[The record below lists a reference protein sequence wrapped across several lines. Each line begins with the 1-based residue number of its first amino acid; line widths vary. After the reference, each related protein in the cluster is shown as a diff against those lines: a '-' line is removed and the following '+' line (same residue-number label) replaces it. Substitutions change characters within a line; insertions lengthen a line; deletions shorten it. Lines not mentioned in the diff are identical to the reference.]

1 MNFSIM
7 DRLITNTPAQ
17 PKKQYGFC
25 CDVKMVVDTD
35 SKLLCRECGRVSKNL
50 GDYGKK
56 PESQKVQYNS
66 SGAVMPGSN
75 ILKTDDEKIQA
86 ISREYNQKIQ
96 INKGLVENKILRTA
110 SELMFLFSK
119 GNTKKSQNRD
129 QLFGACLYYASVRH
143 KNIIMD
149 SDIVKLLRLT
159 VNGISKGI
167 GIITKYASKHRIT
180 FEFDPPIYKLIIKYY
195 LKCIRDNDMDLNTKE
210 NRKFCCKLV
219 EEMNMLGIGYDRG
232 ISIKCSTAVYFLMDF
247 LGIRIRYKK
256 KDISKAMG
264 LVQHVYTPIF
274 TLLKRNNHLLSEQF
288 RIN

>member
-1 MNFSIM
+1 MDFSIM
-7 DRLITNTPAQ
+7 DRLITTAPVQ
-17 PKKQYGFC
+17 KKQYGFC
-25 CDVKMVVDTD
+25 CGIKMIVDND
-35 SKLLCRECGRVSKNL
+35 SKLLCSNCRRVTKNL

-129 QLFGACLYYASVRH
+129 QLFGACLYYSSVRH

-149 SDIVKLLRLT
+149 RDIVKLLKLT

-195 LKCIRDNDMDLNTKE
+195 LKCIRYDNMDLNTKE

-219 EEMNMLGIGYDRG
+219 EEMNRLGIGYDRG
-232 ISIKCSTAVYFLMDF
+232 ISIKCSTAVFFLMDF
-247 LGIRIRYKK
+247 LGIKRVYRKR
-256 KDISKAMG
+256 DISKAMG
-264 LVQHVYTPIF
+264 LVQHVYTPIY
-274 TLLKRNNHLLSEQF
+274 TLLKTHNYLLSDQF
-288 RIN
+288 KIN

>member
-1 MNFSIM
+1 M
-7 DRLITNTPAQ
+7 DRLINSTPSL

-25 CDVKMVVDTD
+25 CGVKMIADTD
-35 SKLLCRECGRVSKNL
+35 SKLLCKECGRVSKNL

-129 QLFGACLYYASVRH
+129 QLFGACLYYASIRH

-149 SDIVKLLRLT
+149 NDIVRLLKLT

-195 LKCIRDNDMDLNTKE
+195 LKCIRDNDMDLNTKS

-219 EEMNMLGIGYDRG
+219 EEMNRLGIGYDRG

-274 TLLKRNNHLLSEQF
+274 VLLKKHNHLLSEQF
-288 RIN
+288 RIKS